1 MNRPFYS
8 EYVRHCA
15 RFYARNTEKPRF
27 FNTEVDK
34 NNWYACHKAIENYSE
49 QDRTVLLHVYGLYD
63 TIPDNVF
70 WVAKTYDLDQT
81 LIWDLMK
88 EFEKSVAKKRGL
100 L

>member
-27 FNTEVDK
+27 NTEVDK
-34 NNWYACHKAIENYSE
+34 NNWYACDRVLDNYSE
-49 QDRTVLLHVYGLYD
+49 QDRTIIIQVYAMRD
-63 TIPDNVF
+63 TIADNVF
-70 WVAKTYDLDQT
+70 WVAQTYNLDQVV
-81 LIWDLMK
+81 IWDKLK
-88 EFEKSVAKKRGL
+88 EFERRVAKKRGL